1 MVTRRLEGC
10 KAGSGKFVRS
20 GREGNK
26 AGRVRTGVE
35 NAPEWGCRNR
45 VTVVTSLQSV
55 SSPSLTADFGL
66 SSLRSISSSG
76 LAADFGLSSLRS
88 ISSSGLATDFG
99 FPPCALSVP
108 FLWNDHGLRSV
119 SSDDLRSSSVPVSR
133 VLQRI
138 GRLPDPARHGAVFC
152 FLFSRLEKRKCKV
165 RNEVPETGS
174 NDDTVS
180 VSFRPSRVPALPHH
194 NRTEE
199 RPFGRSS
206 VFLRTDTQ
214 QPDHSVTGVSTSA
227 I

>member
-88 ISSSGLATDFG
+88 ISSSGLAADFG

-133 VLQRI
+133 VLQGYRTASRS
-138 GRLPDPARHGAVFC
+138 GSARSGFLLPFFTPGKKEERDTERSSESEIKLRYACLTSFLLGKVRKRS
-152 FLFSRLEKRKCKV
+152 LFSLRASVAASLRLR
-165 RNEVPETGS
+165 
-174 NDDTVS
+174 
-180 VSFRPSRVPALPHH
+180 F
-194 NRTEE
+194 
-199 RPFGRSS
+199 
-206 VFLRTDTQ
+206 
-214 QPDHSVTGVSTSA
+214 SA
-227 I
+227 